1 MLLSTLP
8 AGQGGAAPR
17 EALWEV
23 ALLGGGRG
31 GGGGRWRA
39 GGGGGG
45 GGGGRLLSGSCAHS
59 FLKVS
64 LDAQQPQGLER
75 PPPHCAPQELLQT
88 EGPALGCGRAAPGPL
103 AACSTLPSWEQPG
116 YQLIPSRGP

>member
-23 ALLGGGRG
+23 ALLGGG
-31 GGGGRWRA
+31 W
-39 GGGGGG
+39 
-45 GGGGRLLSGSCAHS
+45 GGGRLLSGSCAHS

-75 PPPHCAPQELLQT
+75 PPPTAPHRSCSRQKGRPWAVAGQPQGLSQPAAHC
-88 EGPALGCGRAAPGPL
+88 RAG
-103 AACSTLPSWEQPG
+103 SSQG
-116 YQLIPSRGP
+116 IS